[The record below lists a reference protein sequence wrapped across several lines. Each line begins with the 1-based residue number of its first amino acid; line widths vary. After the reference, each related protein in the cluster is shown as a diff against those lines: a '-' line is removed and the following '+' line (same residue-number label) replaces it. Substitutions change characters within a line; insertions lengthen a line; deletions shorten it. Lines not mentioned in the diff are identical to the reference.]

1 MPQLAISLLGPF
13 RVTLDGTPATGFK
26 SDKVR
31 ALLAYLAVEASRPHH
46 REVLAGLLWPD
57 WSDREALGNL
67 RYALANLRQ
76 AIGDHAADPPFL
88 HIARDTLQFNAASD
102 YRLDAATFTQLAE
115 GEPARPATVDQLR
128 QAVTLY
134 QGHFLEGFALSDCP
148 AFEEWALFTRE
159 RLTRQ
164 MVSALHHLTARY
176 AQRGDFAQAQ
186 TCAWRQVELAPW
198 DEAAHQQL
206 MRVLALAGQRSAA
219 LAQYEACRRLLAEEL
234 GVEPAQETTQLYEQ
248 IRSGALTGQRP
259 LPTAPPVVVVSPP
272 PPPFAL
278 AEPDQV
284 ETPLFVAREQELARL
299 DGFLA
304 QALAGQGRVAFV
316 TGEAG
321 GGKTALLHA
330 FARRAQAA
338 HSACAVVIGNCSAY
352 TGIGDPYLPWR
363 EILELLSGGIAAK
376 WSVGAITRATAERLW
391 QLGPATVQALL
402 ESGPDLV
409 DTFIP
414 AAVLRERATIFAPE
428 LHQAQ
433 WQSHLEAL
441 AARKPVSG
449 FDPFGPQQRD
459 LFEQYTRVLHALAQ
473 RAPLLLALDDLQ
485 WADLG
490 SISLLFH
497 LGRRLAGSR
506 ILVVG
511 AYRPEEVALGRG
523 GERHPLE
530 RVVNELRRQFGE
542 ILVHLGQAESR
553 AFMEALLDS
562 EPNRLDNAFRQMLY
576 QQTGGHPLFTIELL
590 RGLQERGDLQRDAQ
604 GRWVAGAALDWE
616 TMPARVEAVIAER
629 ISRLARPLRGL
640 LRVACVEGELF
651 TAEAAARISGTDEQE
666 MLRRLSGEL
675 DRVHRLVRAHSIV
688 RVNGQRLSRYRF
700 QHILFQKYLYGS
712 MDQVERANLHEQ
724 VGLALEQL
732 YSAPEQAETIS
743 VQLALHFWK
752 AGLTEKA
759 LRYLQEAGERAMRLS
774 AYESRAHLNR
784 ALDLLMTLPDS
795 PKRAEQ
801 ELALQLA
808 LGKAWMNEIPVA
820 EWEKTITR
828 ARALCQEL
836 GKTAELIRA
845 LGELSIFYYVRA
857 EHQKGRELAEETL
870 CLAQQGSDPL
880 LLALGHWHLGFVT
893 FSMGEYPT
901 ASAHLAQVIA
911 FYDPQE
917 HHQRFVTLRGS
928 DTGTSALAYDACC
941 RWCLGYPEQAL
952 KRSQETLALGH
963 ALQQPFS
970 LADILCFG
978 GAMFNSMRRDGPALA
993 ENAVELVDLSRK
1005 MSYASWLGAGMRYQG
1020 EALAMQ
1026 GKLEAGIAHMRE
1038 GIAVMETVG
1047 ARCHIVGTLCILAE
1061 AQARAGRVAEALE
1074 TLAEGLAR
1082 VEESGERHWQAELY
1096 RLSGELLLAQGA
1108 EAEGEASL
1116 RRALETA
1123 RRQSGKAWELRAALS
1138 LSRLWQ
1144 SQGRPAAARELLGA
1158 VYDWFTE
1165 GFDTADLRAAKALL
1179 DELSAA

>member
-1 MPQLAISLLGPF
+1 MPQLAIFLLGPF
-13 RVTLDGTPATGFK
+13 RVTLDGAPVTGFK
-26 SDKVR
+26 SGKVR
-31 ALLAYLAVEASRPHH
+31 ALLAYLTVEASRPHH

-76 AIGDHAADPPFL
+76 VIGDHAVRPPFL
-88 HIARDTLQFNAASD
+88 HITRDVLQFNADSD
-102 YRLDAATFTQLAE
+102 YRLDAATFTRLVE
-115 GEPARPATVDQLR
+115 REPARPATVDQLR
-128 QAVTLY
+128 QAVALY
-134 QGHFLEGFALSDCP
+134 QGHFLEGFSLSDCP

-164 MVSALHHLTARY
+164 MLSALHHLTTRY
-176 AQRGDFAQAQ
+176 AQRNDYTQAQ
-186 TCAWRQVELAPW
+186 TYAWRQLELAPW

-206 MRVLALAGQRSAA
+206 MRVLALGGQRSAA
-219 LAQYEACRRLLAEEL
+219 LAQYAACRRLLAEEL

-259 LPTAPPVVVVSPP
+259 SPAAPPLVVVSPT

-278 AEPDQV
+278 AEPAQV
-284 ETPLFVAREQELARL
+284 ETHLFVAREQELARL
-299 DGFLA
+299 DGFLG
-304 QALAGQGRVAFV
+304 QALAGQGGVAFV

-330 FARRAQAA
+330 FAQRAQAA
-338 HSACAVVIGNCSAY
+338 HSACVVAIGNCSAY

-363 EILELLSGGIAAK
+363 EILELLSGDIAAK
-376 WSVGAITRATAERLW
+376 WSAGAITRATAERLW
-391 QLGPATVQALL
+391 QIAPATLQTLL
-402 ESGPDLV
+402 ESGPDLI

-414 AAVLRERATIFAPE
+414 AAVFRARATTLAPE
-428 LHQAQ
+428 TVQTQ
-433 WQSHLEAL
+433 WQSQLEAL
-441 AARKPVSG
+441 AARKSASG
-449 FDPFGPQQRD
+449 FDPFSPQQSD

-490 SISLLFH
+490 STSLLFH

-542 ILVHLGQAESR
+542 ILVDLGQAER
-553 AFMEALLDS
+553 WTFLEALLDS
-562 EPNRLDNAFRQMLY
+562 EPNRLDSAFRKMLY

-604 GRWVAGAALDWE
+604 GRWIEGPALDWE

-640 LRVACVEGELF
+640 LRAACVEGELF

-666 MLRRLSGEL
+666 MFRWLSGEL

-724 VGLALEQL
+724 VGLALERL
-732 YSAPEQAETIS
+732 YSAPGQAETIS

-784 ALDLLMTLPDS
+784 ALDLLMTLPES
-795 PKRAEQ
+795 PQRAEQ

-820 EWEKTITR
+820 EWEKSITR
-828 ARALCQEL
+828 ARELCQQL
-836 GKTAELIRA
+836 GKTPELIQA
-845 LGELSIFYYVRA
+845 LGEMSIFHYVRA
-857 EHQKGRELAEETL
+857 DHRRGRELAEEAL
-870 CLAQQGSDPL
+870 KLAQQDEDPL
-880 LLALGHWHLGFVT
+880 LAALSHWELGFIT
-893 FSMGEYPT
+893 FSMGEYAT
-901 ASAHLAQVIA
+901 AHAHLAQVIM
-911 FYDPQE
+911 FYNSQA
-917 HHQRFVTLRGS
+917 HHQRFIALRSS
-928 DTGTSALAYDACC
+928 DPGASALAYDACC
-941 RWCLGYPEQAL
+941 LWCLGYPEKAS
-952 KRSQETLALGH
+952 KRSQEALTLAH
-963 ALQQPFS
+963 ALNEPFA
-970 LADILCFG
+970 LIDTICYG
-978 GAMFNSMRRDGPALA
+978 GAMFNSMRRDWSALA
-993 ENAVELVDLSRK
+993 ENAAELCDLSRK
-1005 MSYASWLGAGMRYQG
+1005 LSYASWLSLGMTYQG

-1026 GKLEAGIAHMRE
+1026 GELEAGIAHMRE
-1038 GIAVMETVG
+1038 GIAVMEAVG
-1047 ARCHIVGTLCILAE
+1047 ARCHLVGTLCILAE
-1061 AQARAGRVAEALE
+1061 AQAGAGRVAEALE

-1096 RLSGELLLAQGA
+1096 RLRGELLLAQGA

-1123 RRQSGKAWELRAALS
+1123 RRQGAKAWELRAALS

-1144 SQGRPAAARELLGA
+1144 SQGRPAAARELLGE
-1158 VYDWFTE
+1158 VYNWFTE

-1179 DELSAA
+1179 DELPAA